1 MAWIRTI
8 REDEGGGPLADLY
21 GQVGDA
27 DHGRVDNV
35 MQIHSLNPAAMAGHL
50 AVYGSAMAGTKT
62 LRKVEREL
70 VALGVSRYNDC
81 HY

>member
-1 MAWIRTI
+1 MACIRTF
-8 REDEGGGPLADLY
+8 REDERVGPLADLY
-21 GQVGDA
+21 GQVVDA
-27 DHGRVDNV
+27 DHGRVDIV
-35 MQIHSLNPAAMAGHL
+35 TQIYSLNPAAMAGHL

-70 VALGVSRYNDC
+70 VALVVSRYNDC